1 MNLPEDC
8 DTCCSERFHCAWSA
22 ANEDLKTP
30 IVMCPVMRDQTGWLL
45 APCNNAGIIRAKF
58 KEVFG

>member
-1 MNLPEDC
+1 MKCPDDC

-22 ANEDLKTP
+22 VNEENENP
-30 IVMCPVMRDQTGWLL
+30 IIMCPIMRDQTGLLL
-45 APCNNAGIIRAKF
+45 APYPDIGKWRAKF